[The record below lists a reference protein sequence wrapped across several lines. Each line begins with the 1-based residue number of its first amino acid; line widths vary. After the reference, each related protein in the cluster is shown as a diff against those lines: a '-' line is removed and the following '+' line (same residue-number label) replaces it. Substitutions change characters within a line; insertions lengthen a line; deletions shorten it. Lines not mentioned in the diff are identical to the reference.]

1 MGDAR
6 RVTESDRLP
15 DEWGRILDLL
25 RQARGFTFTGY
36 KHGVLQRCVGRRM
49 AVLGITSYTAYRQ
62 RLAAGP
68 GECDRLLRTLLIGT
82 TSFFRD
88 PRAWDYLR
96 QEIVPELL
104 EKSVP
109 NRDVRVWS
117 AGCARGEE
125 AYSLAILFAEA
136 LGRGPVLPRVR
147 IFATDVDPDALHV
160 ARSGVYPDR
169 AVTAMPSR
177 LRDTYLVPHGDQFRI
192 RSGLRYSVVFGRHD
206 IMRDVPLS
214 GVDLLVCRN
223 TLMYF
228 DRTTQAGVLDGFR
241 FALRNGGFLFL
252 GRAETLVAY
261 GHGSFEP
268 VERRQRIYRRLPD
281 SAAVGEPTPAA
292 ARRRDRRR

>member
-1 MGDAR
+1 MGDAQ

-25 RQARGFTFTGY
+25 RRTRGFTFTGY
-36 KHGVLQRCVGRRM
+36 KHGVLERSVSRRM

-68 GECDRLLRTLLIGT
+68 GECDLLLRALLIGT

-88 PRAWDYLR
+88 PSAWDYLR
-96 QEIVPELL
+96 REVVPELL
-104 EKSVP
+104 EESVP
-109 NRDVRVWS
+109 GREIRVWS

-136 LGRGPVLPRVR
+136 IGRGPVLPDVR
-147 IFATDVDPDALHV
+147 IFATDVDPDALQV
-160 ARSGVYPDR
+160 ARSGLYPGK

-177 LRDTYLVPHGDQFRI
+177 LRDTYLTPQGDQYRI
-192 RSGLRYSVVFGRHD
+192 RSGLRCSVVFGRHD

-228 DRTTQAGVLDGFR
+228 DTTTQAGVLDGFR
-241 FALRNGGFLFL
+241 FALRGGGFLFL
-252 GRAETLVAY
+252 GRAETLAIY
-261 GHGSFEP
+261 GHDTFVP
-268 VERRQRIYRRLPD
+268 VERRQRVYRRLPD
-281 SAAVGEPTPAA
+281 GPAATEHRPAA